1 MRSIDFKFKL
11 PSKKSDDNGTPP
23 AAPEK
28 SDKAEPEPDEGEGYT
43 KAELG
48 KMLASAMK
56 SGDGEAIWEAFR
68 KLQDSTPTDAD
79 E

>member
-1 MRSIDFKFKL
+1 MKAIEFKFKL
-11 PSKKSDDNGTPP
+11 PGKKPDDKGAAPS
-23 AAPEK
+23 APEK
-28 SDKAEPEPDEGEGYT
+28 PDKAESASDEGEGYT

-48 KMLASAMK
+48 KMLASAIK